1 MRCTSFLRADI
12 AGAIA
17 VDVSAGPNSTVDAAQ
32 RLAPPLSE
40 ALSIALALHA
50 QQNNISK
57 GFLQVFSST
66 AATGLGAHVTQSG
79 IYYCI
84 VIMYFTQFF
93 VYREQRESLVPL
105 PKLDCLWQGG
115 RKGLRSPTV
124 CSRVKPILQATVT
137 KITYLFLQ
145 QRKP

>member
-32 RLAPPLSE
+32 RLAPAKRGAVDRFSLTCAAE
-40 ALSIALALHA
+40 QH
-50 QQNNISK
+50 QQD
-57 GFLQVFSST
+57 FLQVFSST
-66 AATGLGAHVTQSG
+66 TATGLDAHVTRSG

-105 PKLDCLWQGG
+105 PRLDCLWQGG

-124 CSRVKPILQATVT
+124 CSRVKPILQATVM
-137 KITYLFLQ
+137 KVKL
-145 QRKP
+145 RD